1 MRAPHRIPSLILIVG
16 FAVGIFTT
24 AASAQTNTNTW
35 SAFNDFYVDVPAT
48 GGNGDYTQS
57 TWIANAGTWPY
68 DTGLTNPNA
77 WGYAGVNLNG
87 FGFPTSVGTY
97 VPPSSGGVYS
107 FTSGG
112 VYAGSGVSYYLGGS
126 NYYIGYNSTYGPVS
140 QIAKYT
146 QEWFGGTPN
155 YTNNPGGINDK
166 YLWIQSTGLSPS
178 TDGLG
183 AMVTWTAPTSGTY
196 TFTGSYVNG
205 NYGDVSTDF
214 AIVDSKNNVALPKQ
228 TLAPNSSVNTYS
240 FNRVYQAGDV
250 VQFQVGTP
258 AAAQGSPLG
267 LEANISRVT
276 QSIGTTW
283 NAATDFYLTPT
294 ASGWTGATSPSTAGA
309 AFGYYA
315 ANVNGSGYASQIGS
329 FFTPEFSGSG
339 SQSLYQYSSMAPI
352 GAGTVVGTPGWANIG
367 SGTTDGAGFAY
378 YSDTFGW
385 GTSLG
390 KYDTPWFAGAPGL
403 SQGLTNL
410 IWMQPGWLS
419 GSEVEGIAPVVT
431 WTAPETGYYTLS
443 GQFVSGNQPGN
454 GASVAIVAGFN
465 NTQSALEL
473 ARTVLANNSFQS
485 FDFTRF
491 YEAGTVVQF
500 QAGSSFTTGNS
511 VGLQLNITAVPEPS
525 TIIAAIGLL
534 GLMLWPA
541 RRFLWRSTERNTV

>member
-1 MRAPHRIPSLILIVG
+1 MVIVIAGLVAGALAP
-16 FAVGIFTT
+16 
-24 AASAQTNTNTW
+24 AASAQTNSNTW
-35 SAFNDFYVDVPAT
+35 SAFDDFYVNVPAT
-48 GGNGDYTQS
+48 GGNGDYNQS
-57 TWIANAGTWPY
+57 AWIANAGTWPY

-97 VPPSSGGVYS
+97 VSPSSGGVYS

-112 VYAGSGVSYYLGGS
+112 AYAGSGASYYLGGS

-140 QIAKYT
+140 QIGKYT
-146 QEWFGGTPN
+146 QEWFGGTPS
-155 YTNNPGGINDK
+155 YANNPGGINDR
-166 YLWIQSTGLSPS
+166 YLWIQSTGLATN

-196 TFTGSYVNG
+196 TFSGSYVNG
-205 NYGDVSTDF
+205 NYGPSTDF

-250 VQFQVGTP
+250 VQFQVGTQ

-276 QSIGTTW
+276 QTIGTTW
-283 NAATDFYLTPT
+283 NAAADFYLAPT
-294 ASGWTGATSPSTAGA
+294 ASGWTGATNPSTSGA

-315 ANVNGSGYASQIGS
+315 ANVNGGGYASQIGS
-329 FFTPEFSGSG
+329 FFTPQFSASG

-352 GAGTVVGTPGWANIG
+352 GAGTVVGAPGWANIG
-367 SGTTDGAGFAY
+367 SGTTGGAGFAY
-378 YSDTFGW
+378 YSDTLGW

-419 GSEVEGIAPVVT
+419 GSDVEGIAPVVT

-454 GASVAIVAGFN
+454 GASVAIVAGFD

-473 ARTVLANNSFQS
+473 ARTVLNNNSFQS

-500 QAGSSFTTGNS
+500 QAGSSFTTGNA
-511 VGLQLNITAVPEPS
+511 VGLQLNVTAVPEPS

-534 GLMLWPA
+534 GFMLLPA
-541 RRFLWRSTERNTV
+541 RRYLWRNAEKITV